1 MKKTTI
7 IGTGRVATHLY
18 RALTLQGV
26 EVTQVNP
33 RTLDNLPVDSDIYLL
48 AVSDNAIPQVAGR
61 LKGVAG
67 IVAHTSGTTPITVLQ
82 DCGTSQG
89 VFYPLQTFS
98 KERALDYSRIPFF
111 IEGSDSAT
119 EATLIGLASQ
129 ISQTVVKADS
139 NRRKQLH
146 IAAVFACNFTN
157 HLYTLASQYMEA
169 NSLDFNLLLPLIEET
184 VAKLHSLPPDE
195 AQTGPAIRRDT
206 NTINAHLDA
215 LTSHPHLKRIYQT
228 LSDSIIT
235 TSQPQ

>member
-26 EVTQVNP
+26 VVTQVNP
-33 RTLDNLPVDSDIYLL
+33 RTLDNLPTDSDIYLL
-48 AVSDNAIPQVAGR
+48 AVSDNAIPQVAER

-67 IVAHTSGTTPITVLQ
+67 IVAHTSGTTPITLLQ
-82 DCGTSQG
+82 GCGTSQG

-119 EATLIGLASQ
+119 EATLIELASQ

-139 NRRKQLH
+139 NRRKKLH
-146 IAAVFACNFTN
+146 IAAVFVCNFTN

-206 NTINAHLDA
+206 NTINAHLDE
-215 LTSHPHLKRIYQT
+215 LTSHPHIKEIYKT

>member
-7 IGTGRVATHLY
+7 IGTGRVATHLH
-18 RALTLQGV
+18 RALTLQGLD
-26 EVTQVNP
+26 VTQVNP
-33 RTLDNLPVDSDIYLL
+33 RTLDNLPTDSDIYLL
-48 AVSDNAIPQVAGR
+48 AVSDNAIPQVAER
-61 LKGVAG
+61 IKGVAG

-82 DCGTSQG
+82 GCGTSQG

-98 KERALDYSRIPFF
+98 KEKALDYSRIPFF

-119 EATLIGLASQ
+119 EATLIELASQ

-139 NRRKQLH
+139 NRRKKLH
-146 IAAVFACNFTN
+146 IAAVFVCNFTN

-206 NTINAHLDA
+206 NTINAHLDE
-215 LTSHPHLKRIYQT
+215 LTSHPHIKEIYKT